1 MVQIAHAKVTTSTT
15 TQHVAKLIKK
25 KKPFVRK
32 AKKEMLTLRQFKLLV
47 NTSPL
52 ITIYNAPVK
61 FDIRE
66 NCVHLS
72 WRGVDTGMP
81 FEGYVMKETLVEG
94 DAKILNF
101 NTVAVRL
108 VQEGKKGSF
117 SFNAGHTP
125 ISFWHKIELPI
136 S

>member
-1 MVQIAHAKVTTSTT
+1 MLNPVKVTTHTAVSNVT
-15 TQHVAKLIKK
+15 KILKK
-25 KKPFVRK
+25 KKPSVK
-32 AKKEMLTLRQFKLLV
+32 KQKKEMLTLKQFKLLV

-72 WRGVDTGMP
+72 WRGVDTGLA
-81 FEGYVMKETLVEG
+81 FEGYVMKDALVEG
-94 DAKILNF
+94 DAKILDF

-108 VQEGKKGSF
+108 VQEVRKGHF
-117 SFNAGHTP
+117 TFNTGHTP

-136 S
+136 A